1 MRTLSSIMRK
11 VLMRAKGRTGTRV
24 TQQSVKGP
32 GVKAFNRP
40 KGTRG

>member
-11 VLMRAKGRTGTRV
+11 LLTRAKGGINKGRTM
-24 TQQSVKGP
+24 QAVKGP

-40 KGTRG
+40 KGKRG